1 MIWLVA
7 IAIAL
12 VPALPATAQTRAA
25 VPAGRFE
32 VDAGGGWL
40 GGASLGSADANL
52 RAAAATPA
60 PYRLFSVDTRLQ
72 PAPTFHVKAGFAFN
86 SRFGVEG
93 GLTFGHPELRAS
105 VSNDV
110 ESAPP
115 IAVAERIDQYSIDAS
130 VIVMIRELAIGQRTL
145 PFVSGGAG
153 YLRQLHEGQTVVEQG
168 RVFHLGGGIKH
179 WLMARDRGFIS
190 GTGIRMDAR
199 LYLMSGGIAF
209 DDGPRPHGAVSGSVF
224 VSF

>member
-1 MIWLVA
+1 MIRLVA

-12 VPALPATAQTRAA
+12 LSALPATAQTRNA

-40 GGASLGSADANL
+40 GGASLGSGDANL
-52 RAAAATPA
+52 RAPTATPS

-72 PAPTFHVKAGFAFN
+72 ATPTFHVKAGFVLTP
-86 SRFGVEG
+86 RFGVEG
-93 GLTFGHPELRAS
+93 GLTFGHPQLRAS

-130 VIVMIRELAIGQRTL
+130 VVVLIRELALGQRTL
-145 PFVSGGAG
+145 PYVSGGAG
-153 YLRQLHEGQTVVEQG
+153 YLRQLHQGQTVVEEGQ
-168 RVFHLGGGIKH
+168 VFHAGGGVKY
-179 WLMARDRGFIS
+179 WLVARQRGFVN
-190 GTGIRMDAR
+190 GAGFRMDAR

-209 DDGPRPHGAVSGSVF
+209 EDGPRPHGAVSGSVF